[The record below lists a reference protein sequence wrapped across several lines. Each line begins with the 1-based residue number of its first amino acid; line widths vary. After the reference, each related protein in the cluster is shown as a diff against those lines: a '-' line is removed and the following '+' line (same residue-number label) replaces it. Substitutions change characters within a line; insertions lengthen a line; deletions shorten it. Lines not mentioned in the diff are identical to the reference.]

1 MADIKTNPFP
11 VYPVSSLADIAAT
24 IEQST
29 VETGAIR
36 VVKSAVDRHVAG
48 FTASRDS
55 SGPDNQPPTIITV
68 RGDYGTGK
76 THLLLYA
83 RSRFEQMS
91 QGRSVV
97 VAAAATESDYVQW
110 FSNALG
116 PALRR
121 LRLGALVTE
130 LLAAAAK
137 EVALR
142 TRLTA
147 HHAATIAEDPAAV
160 FPLLRHGTL
169 AQTEVERAFLRRIEQ
184 TCPSGSAHLRKVLLA
199 LPWAD
204 SGPAAER
211 WLTGARV
218 DNVDYDLLGVER
230 DLEPETEAATLLA
243 SIAGICLAVN
253 RPFGLFIDE
262 FEHFVAVDVRNG
274 TRRNAT
280 WIKRLLESLVPQS
293 SFVCIAGHWT
303 AWNQLPDFYDRLGSA
318 PPVSLVAL
326 TPAEVREIATSFAED
341 WTKRWHSEVA
351 ETIAEGARGNIRYI
365 MAVLYQLYEYT
376 SKHENSIKVEHVRRA
391 IRERL
396 RNFGQSFHSEQ
407 DVEAFIMELVPQYGG
422 NFQHNPSIDGISQV
436 DFAIYRDNY
445 LRLLVQVKR
454 VPTRTQLLRT
464 IERFTA
470 DLVRVRHQSSAVKG
484 MLIVLGATDHD
495 IVTLTNRT
503 PGLYAIRAELDEAK
517 NDIDQIVMASMANP
531 GKELTERDED
541 RTYVV
546 RSSLSESRQQSEIMD
561 EENTGRLKK
570 YGASNA
576 RASAI
581 ASAIISDIEPDWSP
595 NENHERTKSRIIDT
609 VIKKDS
615 NQEPKFLA
623 YILGSSTILSTL
635 LILLGLSTFFIDLSS
650 IAPGRAHRF

>member
-48 FTASRDS
+48 FTASRNS

-199 LPWAD
+199 LPWA
-204 SGPAAER
+204 E
-211 WLTGARV
+211 
-218 DNVDYDLLGVER
+218 
-230 DLEPETEAATLLA
+230 
-243 SIAGICLAVN
+243 
-253 RPFGLFIDE
+253 
-262 FEHFVAVDVRNG
+262 
-274 TRRNAT
+274 
-280 WIKRLLESLVPQS
+280 
-293 SFVCIAGHWT
+293 
-303 AWNQLPDFYDRLGSA
+303 
-318 PPVSLVAL
+318 
-326 TPAEVREIATSFAED
+326 
-341 WTKRWHSEVA
+341 
-351 ETIAEGARGNIRYI
+351 
-365 MAVLYQLYEYT
+365 
-376 SKHENSIKVEHVRRA
+376 
-391 IRERL
+391 
-396 RNFGQSFHSEQ
+396 
-407 DVEAFIMELVPQYGG
+407 
-422 NFQHNPSIDGISQV
+422 
-436 DFAIYRDNY
+436 
-445 LRLLVQVKR
+445 
-454 VPTRTQLLRT
+454 
-464 IERFTA
+464 
-470 DLVRVRHQSSAVKG
+470 
-484 MLIVLGATDHD
+484 
-495 IVTLTNRT
+495 
-503 PGLYAIRAELDEAK
+503 
-517 NDIDQIVMASMANP
+517 
-531 GKELTERDED
+531 
-541 RTYVV
+541 
-546 RSSLSESRQQSEIMD
+546 
-561 EENTGRLKK
+561 
-570 YGASNA
+570 
-576 RASAI
+576 
-581 ASAIISDIEPDWSP
+581 
-595 NENHERTKSRIIDT
+595 
-609 VIKKDS
+609 
-615 NQEPKFLA
+615 
-623 YILGSSTILSTL
+623 LGSSCRALANRSEGRQCRL
-635 LILLGLSTFFIDLSS
+635 RSS
-650 IAPGRAHRF
+650 WRRTRSGTGDRSGDAISFNRRYLFGCQSPIRVVHR